1 MSHAYP
7 RRHRSWRRTARLWGA
22 LFLLCLFGAAATLGV
37 RALLDSVGSAKHTRY
52 EPVDVPPVQVSPRHE
67 REREE
72 YQRRE
77 RELEKGR

>member
-1 MSHAYP
+1 MSDAYP
-7 RRHRSWRRTARLWGA
+7 RRHRSWRRTARLWVT
-22 LFLLCLFGAAATLGV
+22 LFLLCLFGAVAALGV
-37 RALLDSVGSAKHTRY
+37 RALLDSVGSAKYTRY